1 MSLVVDAHR
10 EYLSD
15 PARVQAYERALA
27 ATIRRGDVVVDLGA
41 GTGILGM
48 LACRA
53 GAARVYAIEADG
65 MIEVA
70 RALARANGVA
80 DRIVFLMQHS
90 SEVKLPEQV
99 DVVAGDLIGRMGFE
113 AGVFEAYA
121 HARRWLKPGARVMPS
136 AITICAS
143 PVEHHAAH
151 ADVEFWRQPVAGFDA
166 HAVLPWARNTGYP
179 RVIDASQLLADRAAS
194 ATFSPVAEDAVLR
207 VRDTVRVTKGGLL
220 HGIAGWFSAELA
232 PGVEMTNAPGAPARI
247 NRRNVFLPLDPVV
260 SVAPG
265 DAVTI
270 DIRIRP
276 VDLIVT
282 WAVDVTRA
290 SAPTDVI
297 RMRHSTLGGMLLS
310 REDLRSHAPSAR
322 PRLTPR
328 GEARRTLLALCD
340 GGRPLE
346 EIEREVYRLHPA
358 LFATAGEAQAFVA
371 EVVAR
376 YGVFD

>member
-15 PARVQAYERALA
+15 LARVQVYERAIA
-27 ATIRRGDVVVDLGA
+27 ATVRRGDVVVDLGA

-70 RALARANGVA
+70 RALARANGLA

-90 SEVKLPEQV
+90 SEVALPEQV

-121 HARRWLKPGARVMPS
+121 HARRWLKPGARGMPS

-143 PVEHHAAH
+143 PVEHPAAH
-151 ADVEFWRQPVAGFDA
+151 ADVEFWRQPVAGFDVR
-166 HAVLPWARNTGYP
+166 AVLPWARNTGYP
-179 RVIDASQLLADRAAS
+179 RNIDAPQLLAERAAA
-194 ATFSPVAEDAVLR
+194 ATFSPVAGDAVLK
-207 VRDTVRVTKGGLL
+207 VRDTVRVTRAGLL

-232 PGVEMTNAPGAPARI
+232 PGVEMTNAPGAAARI
-247 NRRNVFLPLDPVV
+247 NRRNVLLPLDPVV
-260 SVAPG
+260 SVVPG
-265 DAVTI
+265 DEVTI

-276 VDLIVT
+276 VDLIVNWT
-282 WAVDVTRA
+282 VDVTRA
-290 SAPTDVI
+290 SAPAEPV

-310 REDLRSHAPSAR
+310 REDLRSHAPSSR

-340 GGRPLE
+340 GGRALE
-346 EIEREVYRLHPA
+346 EIEREVFRLHPA
-358 LFATAGEAQAFVA
+358 LFSTPGDAQAFVA

>member
-10 EYLSD
+10 AYLSD
-15 PARVQAYERALA
+15 PARVVAYERAIA
-27 ATIRRGDVVVDLGA
+27 ATIRAGDVVVDLGA
-41 GTGILGM
+41 GTGILGL

-70 RALARANGVA
+70 RALARANGLA
-80 DRIVFLMQHS
+80 DRIVFLQQHS
-90 SEVKLPEQV
+90 SEVQLPERV

-121 HARRWLKPGARVMPS
+121 HARRWLKPGARVIPS

-143 PVEHHAAH
+143 PVEHPAAH

-179 RVIDASQLLADRAAS
+179 RDVEAAQLLADRAAS
-194 ATFSPVAEDAVLR
+194 ATFSPVGDDAVLK
-207 VRDTVRVTKGGLL
+207 VRDTVRVTRAGSL
-220 HGIAGWFSAELA
+220 HGLAGWFSAALA
-232 PGVEMTNAPGAPARI
+232 PGVEMTNAPGAAARI

-265 DAVTI
+265 DEVAI

-276 VDLIVT
+276 VDLIVN
-282 WAVDVTRA
+282 WSVAVTRA
-290 SAPTDVI
+290 SAPSDVI

-310 REDLRSHAPSAR
+310 REDLRSHAPASR

-340 GGRPLE
+340 GGHRLE
-346 EIEREVYRLHPA
+346 EIEREVFQRHPA
-358 LFATAGEAQAFVA
+358 LFATPGDAQAFVA

-376 YGVFD
+376 YGMFD

>member
-15 PARVQAYERALA
+15 PVRVQAYERALA
-27 ATIRRGDVVVDLGA
+27 ATVRRDDVVVDLGA

-70 RALARANGVA
+70 RALARANGLA

-99 DVVAGDLIGRMGFE
+99 DVVAGDLVGRMGFE

-121 HARRWLKPGARVMPS
+121 HARRWLKPDARVMPS
-136 AITICAS
+136 SITICVS
-143 PVEHHAAH
+143 PVEHAAAH
-151 ADVEFWRQPVAGFDA
+151 ADVEFWRQPIAGFDA
-166 HAVLPWARNTGYP
+166 RAVLPWARNTGYP
-179 RVIDASQLLADRAAS
+179 RNIDASQVLATRAAS
-194 ATFSPVAEDAVLR
+194 ATFSPVADDAVLK
-207 VRDTVRVTKGGLL
+207 VRDTVRVTRAGRL
-220 HGIAGWFSAELA
+220 HGIAGWFCAELA
-232 PGVEMTNAPGAPARI
+232 PGVEMTNAPGAEVRI
-247 NRRNVFLPLDPVV
+247 KRRNVFLPLDPVV
-260 SVAPG
+260 SVVSG
-265 DAVTI
+265 DEVTI

-276 VDLIVT
+276 VDLIVNWT
-282 WAVDVTRA
+282 VDVTRA
-290 SAPTDVI
+290 SAPADVV

-310 REDLRSHAPSAR
+310 REDLRSHAPSSR

-346 EIEREVYRLHPA
+346 EIEREVFRQHPA
-358 LFATAGEAQAFVA
+358 LFASPGDAQAFVA

>member
-15 PARVQAYERALA
+15 PVRVQAYERAIA
-27 ATIRRGDVVVDLGA
+27 AAVRPGDIVVDMGA

-70 RALARANGVA
+70 RALAQANGVA
-80 DRIVFLMQHS
+80 DRFVFLMRHS
-90 SEVKLPEQV
+90 SEVRLPQQV
-99 DVVAGDLIGRMGFE
+99 DVIAGDLIGHMGFE

-121 HARRWLKPGARVMPS
+121 HARRWLKPGARVIPS

-143 PVEHHAAH
+143 PVEHPAAH

-166 HAVLPWARNTGYP
+166 RAVLPWARNTGYP
-179 RVIDASQLLADRAAS
+179 RMIDPRELLSEDHAS
-194 ATFSPVAEDAVLR
+194 ATFSPVGPDAVLR
-207 VRDTVRVTKGGLL
+207 LRDTVTVSRAGTM
-220 HGIAGWFSAELA
+220 HGIGAWFSALLA
-232 PGVEMTNAPGAPARI
+232 LGVEMTNAPGAPSRI
-247 NRRNVFLPLDPVV
+247 NRRNVFLPLHPAVAVV
-260 SVAPG
+260 PG
-265 DAVTI
+265 DRVTI

-276 VDLIVT
+276 VDLIVNWT
-282 WAVDVTRA
+282 VDVTRA
-290 SAPTDVI
+290 SAPAGVV
-297 RMRHSTLGGMLLS
+297 RMRHSTLGGMLLT
-310 REDLRSHAPSAR
+310 REDLRSHAPSSR

-340 GGRPLE
+340 GARPLE
-346 EIEREVYRLHPA
+346 EIEREVFRQHPA
-358 LFATAGEAQAFVA
+358 LFATPGDAQAFVA

>member
-70 RALARANGVA
+70 RALARANGMA

-90 SEVKLPEQV
+90 SEVTLPEQV

-121 HARRWLKPGARVMPS
+121 HARRWLKPGARVIPS

-143 PVEHHAAH
+143 PVEHPAAH
-151 ADVEFWRQPVAGFDA
+151 ADVEFWRQSVAGFDV

-179 RVIDASQLLADRAAS
+179 RNIDASHLLAERAGS

-207 VRDTVRVTKGGLL
+207 VRDTVRVTRAGLL

-260 SVAPG
+260 AVAPG
-265 DAVTI
+265 DAVAI

-282 WAVDVTRA
+282 WAVDVARA
-290 SAPTDVI
+290 SAPADVI

-310 REDLRSHAPSAR
+310 REDLRSHDPSSR

-328 GEARRTLLALCD
+328 GDARRTLLALCD
-340 GGRPLE
+340 GGRSLE
-346 EIEREVYRLHPA
+346 EIEREVFRLHPA
-358 LFATAGEAQAFVA
+358 LFATAGDAQAFVA

>member
-15 PARVQAYERALA
+15 SARVQAYERAIA
-27 ATIRRGDVVVDLGA
+27 ETVRPGDVVVDLGA

-70 RALARANGVA
+70 RALARANGLA

-90 SEVKLPEQV
+90 SDVTLPEAA
-99 DVVAGDLIGRMGFE
+99 DVVTGDLIGRMGFE

-121 HARRWLKPGARVMPS
+121 HARRWLKPGARVMPAS
-136 AITICAS
+136 ITICAS
-143 PVEHHAAH
+143 PVEQPAAH
-151 ADVEFWRQPVAGFDA
+151 AEVEFWGQAIAGFDA
-166 HAVLPWARNTGYP
+166 DAVLPWARNTGYP
-179 RVIDASQLLADRAAS
+179 RNIEASQRLADRAAS
-194 ATFSPVAEDAVLR
+194 ATFSPVAGDAVLR
-207 VRDTVRVTKGGLL
+207 VRDTVRVTRGGLL
-220 HGIAGWFSAELA
+220 HGIAGWFAAELC
-232 PGVEMTNAPGAPARI
+232 PGVAMTNAPGAAARI
-247 NRRNVFLPLDPVV
+247 NRRNVFLPLHPVLAV
-260 SVAPG
+260 VPG
-265 DAVTI
+265 DQVTI

-282 WAVDVTRA
+282 WTVDVTRA
-290 SAPTDVI
+290 AAPAEVV

-358 LFATAGEAQAFVA
+358 LFATAGDAQAFVA

>member
-15 PARVQAYERALA
+15 PARVHAYERALA
-27 ATIRRGDVVVDLGA
+27 ATVRRGDVVADLGA

-70 RALARANGVA
+70 RALARANGLA

-90 SEVKLPEQV
+90 SEVRLPEQV

-121 HARRWLKPGARVMPS
+121 HARHWLKPGGRVMPA

-143 PVEHHAAH
+143 PVEHAAAH
-151 ADVEFWRQPVAGFDA
+151 ADVEFWRQPVAGFAAD
-166 HAVLPWARNTGYP
+166 AVLPWARNTGYP
-179 RVIDASQLLADRAAS
+179 RNIDAAQLLAARAVS
-194 ATFSPVAEDAVLR
+194 ATFSPVAGDAVLR
-207 VRDTVRVTKGGLL
+207 LRDTVPISRAGLL
-220 HGIAGWFSAELA
+220 HGVAGWFSAELC

-247 NRRNVFLPLDPVV
+247 NRRNVFLPLHPVAAV
-260 SVAPG
+260 VPG
-265 DAVTI
+265 DLVTI

-282 WAVDVTRA
+282 WTVDLTRA
-290 SAPTDVI
+290 AAPADTV

-310 REDLRSHAPSAR
+310 REDLRSHAPTSC

-346 EIEREVYRLHPA
+346 EIEREVFRLHPA
-358 LFATAGEAQAFVA
+358 LFPTPGDAQAFVA

>member
-27 ATIRRGDVVVDLGA
+27 GTVRPGDVVVDLGA

-65 MIEVA
+65 MIELA

-90 SEVKLPEQV
+90 SEVHLPEQA
-99 DVVAGDLIGRMGFE
+99 DVVVGDLIGRMGFE

-121 HARRWLKPGARVMPS
+121 HARRWLKPGARVIPS
-136 AITICAS
+136 AITISAS
-143 PVEHHAAH
+143 PVEHAAAH
-151 ADVEFWRQPVAGFDA
+151 ADVEFWRHPVAGFDA
-166 HAVLPWARNTGYP
+166 DAVLPWARNTGYP
-179 RVIDASQLLADRAAS
+179 RHIDASQLLATRAAS
-194 ATFSPVAEDAVLR
+194 ATFSPVAGDAVLR
-207 VRDTVRVTKGGLL
+207 VRDTVCVSRAGVL

-232 PGVEMTNAPGAPARI
+232 PGVEMTNAPGAATRI

-260 SVAPG
+260 EVAPG

-282 WAVDVTRA
+282 WTVEVARA
-290 SAPTDVI
+290 SAPGDVI

-310 REDLRSHAPSAR
+310 REDLRSHAPSSR

-346 EIEREVYRLHPA
+346 EIEREVFRLHPA
-358 LFATAGEAQAFVA
+358 LFPTPGDAQAFVA